1 MLQGAV
7 PVRATDKLVGVAEH
21 TVAVPLIMAVGNGLT
36 VTTALPVKE
45 VAVQLTSLAAVK
57 VYVLEAEGVTVITR
71 GLVVIPVMV
80 TGVVPSV

>member
-1 MLQGAV
+1 MLHGAV
-7 PVRATDKLVGVAEH
+7 PVNATDKLVEVPEQIE
-21 TVAVPLIMAVGNGLT
+21 AVPLIIAVGNGLT

-45 VAVQLTSLAAVK
+45 VAVQLISLAAVK